1 MKRLL
6 LGIALLALVAAAVTA
21 ANIALLGYATSSS
34 DPVGNVSPRISLPH
48 PRTAVQRLRTPAPA
62 PADREDD

>member
-6 LGIALLALVAAAVTA
+6 LGIGLVALVAAAVIA

-48 PRTAVQRLRTPAPA
+48 LRSAVQRPPTPAS

>member
-6 LGIALLALVAAAVTA
+6 LGIGLVALVAAAVIA

-34 DPVGNVSPRISLPH
+34 DPVGNVSPRISMPH
-48 PRTAVQRLRTPAPA
+48 PRPAVQRPAAPA
-62 PADREDD
+62 SPADREDD

>member
-6 LGIALLALVAAAVTA
+6 LGIGLVALVASAVIA

-48 PRTAVQRLRTPAPA
+48 PRPPVVPHVRPARH
-62 PADREDD
+62 DTEDD

>member
-6 LGIALLALVAAAVTA
+6 LGIALVALVAAAVTA

-48 PRTAVQRLRTPAPA
+48 PRPAVQRPQAPA

>member
-6 LGIALLALVAAAVTA
+6 LGIALVALVAAAVSA
-21 ANIALLGYATSSS
+21 AHIALLGYATSSS

-48 PRTAVQRLRTPAPA
+48 AHPRPAVVHVHPVRHDT
-62 PADREDD
+62 EDD

>member
-6 LGIALLALVAAAVTA
+6 LGIGLVALVAAAVTA

-48 PRTAVQRLRTPAPA
+48 PRPPVHRPAAPA
-62 PADREDD
+62 SPADREDD